1 MNWKKS
7 FFVFVLG
14 LSISTLL
21 PLNFQSFA
29 QDKFPSRPVEVV
41 VPFNPGGPADL
52 GIRFFSDKWSE
63 FLGQPV
69 VVVNKGGASGGIG
82 ARYVAR
88 SEPDGYTLLA
98 SNDSALIT
106 AHLDRKDAGYDMD
119 SFRNI
124 FYHSKITAFF
134 SVKSDARWK
143 TLKEF
148 LTEAKNNP
156 GKLKYATWGPYSSS
170 NMAIQMLCEAAGV
183 KLTFVPFKTTPDSL
197 AAVAGGNADLAV
209 TFALS
214 GLGKTGMIR
223 ALAISDSERVPDY
236 PDVPTLKELGYPIK
250 FTSQYMGIAVPAKTP
265 DEVVSKLVEA
275 HQKLRSKYAQ
285 EIVEKLPT
293 IDQYPVYLNEKQSM
307 EYLKEREKM
316 YRDFYKKLGER

>member
-1 MNWKKS
+1 MKRKKI
-7 FFVFVLG
+7 FCALLLG
-14 LSISTLL
+14 LALSAFL
-21 PLNFQSFA
+21 PLSFQCFA
-29 QDKFPSRPVEVV
+29 QDKYPNRPIEVV

-63 FLGQPV
+63 FLGQSV

-88 SEPDGYTLLA
+88 AEPDGYTLLA

-106 AHLDRKDAGYDMD
+106 AHLDRKDAGYDLG

-134 SVKSDARWK
+134 SVKSDSRWK

-148 LTEAKNNP
+148 MTEAKKNP
-156 GKLKYATWGPYSSS
+156 SKLKYATWGPYSSS
-170 NMAIQMLCEAAGV
+170 NMAMQMLCEAAGV
-183 KLTFVPFKTTPDSL
+183 EITFVPFKTSPDSL
-197 AAVAGGNADLAV
+197 AAVAGGNADIAV

-223 ALAISDSERVPDY
+223 ALAISDTERVPDY

-265 DEVVSKLVEA
+265 DEVISKLVEA
-275 HQKLRSKYAQ
+275 HQKVLSKYAK
-285 EIVEKLPT
+285 EMTEKLPT
-293 IDQYPVYLNEKQSM
+293 IDQYPVHLNEKQSI
-307 EYLKEREKM
+307 EYLKEREMM

>member
-1 MNWKKS
+1 MKRRKIL
-7 FFVFVLG
+7 FVLVLG
-14 LSISTLL
+14 LALSIFF
-21 PLNFQSFA
+21 PMGFQSFA
-29 QDKFPSRPVEVV
+29 QDNYPNRAIEVI

-52 GIRFFSDKWSE
+52 GIRFFSDKWAE

-69 VVVNKGGASGGIG
+69 VVVNKGGASGAVG

-88 SEPDGYTLLA
+88 SEPEGYTLLA
-98 SNDSALIT
+98 SNDSTLIT
-106 AHLDRKDAGYDMD
+106 ACLESKDAGYDLH

-124 FYHSKITAFF
+124 WYHSKITAFF

-148 LTEAKNNP
+148 MTEAKNNP

-170 NMAIQMLCEAAGV
+170 NMAMEMLCEAAGV
-183 KLTFVPFKTTPDSL
+183 KLTFVPFKTSPDSL

-223 ALAISDSERVPDY
+223 PLAISDSERVLDY

-250 FTSQYMGIAVPAKTP
+250 FTSQDMGIALPAKTP
-265 DEVVSKLVEA
+265 EGIVSRLVEA
-275 HQKLRSKYAQ
+275 HQKVRSKYAK
-285 EIVEKLPT
+285 EIVAKLPT

-316 YRDFYKKLGER
+316 YTDFYRKLGER